1 MAVTGI
7 RSEYDLMET
16 TFAALSQKK
25 NIEFSLFVTGAHLSK
40 SHGFTIKQIIN
51 DKYKISKKS
60 KSLKNSNL
68 LKSRILG
75 ISKQLKDLVQTICKV
90 NPDLL
95 LVTGD
100 REEAI
105 STAIAGSYL
114 NVPIA
119 HVAGGDRVVGN
130 IDDQIRHAV
139 TKLSHIHF
147 TTNQESY
154 ERVIKMGEQ
163 RFRVFNVGNPGIDR
177 IFNTRKLS
185 SKKISKLINF
195 NIDYNENYIILIQHP
210 LSSEYKYAYNQ
221 MIITLK
227 AIKALKIKTI
237 IISPNSDAGNLDIIR
252 AIKEFKHLKYIY
264 TVSHLDREVYVNLL
278 RNCNCLLGNSS
289 AGILEAPSLK
299 IPVINV
305 GNRQK
310 MRLHSNNVQFVQ
322 HNANK
327 IKRAIYKALYD
338 KNYRKSLLNC
348 ENPYGDGKTGKKIA
362 KILSKLKIDTKL
374 TTKDITY

>member
-1 MAVTGI
+1 MKKKKIKIMAVTGI

-40 SHGFTIKQIIN
+40 SHGFTVKQIIN

-221 MIITLK
+221 MIITL
-227 AIKALKIKTI
+227 LK
-237 IISPNSDAGNLDIIR
+237 N
-252 AIKEFKHLKYIY
+252 
-264 TVSHLDREVYVNLL
+264 
-278 RNCNCLLGNSS
+278 
-289 AGILEAPSLK
+289 
-299 IPVINV
+299 
-305 GNRQK
+305 
-310 MRLHSNNVQFVQ
+310 
-322 HNANK
+322 
-327 IKRAIYKALYD
+327 
-338 KNYRKSLLNC
+338 
-348 ENPYGDGKTGKKIA
+348 
-362 KILSKLKIDTKL
+362 
-374 TTKDITY
+374 